1 MSKYK
6 LVCSDLDGTLL
17 RRDMTVSEENKKAI
31 REMAERGVAFVASS
45 GRAHSGLAEDV
56 VNCEEIR
63 YLISSNGAVI
73 YDKVQKENIVTN
85 YMPQEA
91 AKKMFSVVTEYDVQI
106 FTHSDGYMHVSDK
119 LVADRNYDYYNIN
132 SYYSGFIDETG
143 VRVESTV
150 DFAIKAGNLEMI
162 TVFFHSQ
169 EELDEC
175 VEKILALGDYKVV
188 SSCAFNIEIFY
199 KESGKGASLRAL
211 AEKLGIDISETIAV
225 GDSTNDGPMIEAAG
239 LGLATKN
246 AFPELKKI
254 ANEVICHY
262 NDHVADYILKHY
274 IL

>member
-45 GRAHSGLAEDV
+45 GRAHTGLAEDV
-56 VNCEEIR
+56 VKCDDIR

-73 YDKVQKENIVTN
+73 YDKVQKKNIVTT
-85 YMPQEA
+85 YMPSDVAEQ
-91 AKKMFSVVTEYDVQI
+91 MFRVVEKYDAEVFVHCNGI
-106 FTHSDGYMHVSDK
+106 MHVSDT
-119 LVADRNYDYYNIN
+119 LVATKNYDYYNIN
-132 SYYSGFIDETG
+132 SYYSGFIEETG
-143 VRVESTV
+143 TRVASTPE
-150 DFAIKAGNLEMI
+150 FAMKTGNLEMI

-169 EELDEC
+169 AELNEC
-175 VEKILALGDYKVV
+175 VERILAIGEYKVV

-199 KESGKGASLRAL
+199 RKSGKGASLRAL
-211 AEKLGIDISETIAV
+211 AEHLGIDISETISV

-239 LGLATKN
+239 LGLATEN
-246 AFPELKKI
+246 AFPELKAI

-262 NDHVADYILKHY
+262 NDHVAKYILEHY
-274 IL
+274 IM

>member
-31 REMAERGVAFVASS
+31 NEMAERGVAFVASS
-45 GRAHSGLAEDV
+45 GRAHTGLAEDV
-56 VNCEEIR
+56 INCEDIR

-73 YDKVQKENIVTN
+73 YDKTVKKNILTN
-85 YMPQEA
+85 YMPSDVAER
-91 AKKMFSVVTEYDVQI
+91 MFSVVTNYDVSV
-106 FTHSDGYMHVSDK
+106 FAHCNGVMHVDDC
-119 LVADRNYDYYNIN
+119 LVRDRKYDYYNIN

-143 VRVESTV
+143 TRVESTV
-150 DFAIKAGNLEMI
+150 DHAKKVGNLEMI

-169 EELDEC
+169 AELDEC
-175 VEKILALGDYKVV
+175 VERILAMGDYKVV

-211 AEKLGIDISETIAV
+211 AELLQIPIEETIAV
-225 GDSTNDGPMIEAAG
+225 GDSTNDKPMLDVAG
-239 LGLATKN
+239 LALATEN
-246 AFPELKKI
+246 AFPELKEC
-254 ANEVICHY
+254 ADAVICHY